1 MFPTANPVISLRR
14 ELDRLFDDAFVP
26 TTGAEPGRTTW
37 APAADVRETQGG
49 YVIELELPGVD
60 PAAVEVTAEHGLLSV
75 RGEKRGT
82 LADGQPARVHLN
94 ERVHGRFV
102 RTFRLPK
109 GFDEAAITAEFDHGV
124 LRVRLPK
131 EALPQ
136 PRRIVVNV
144 GSRPVNPGAG
154 EDAAATTFPGTSESP
169 R

>member
-1 MFPTANPVISLRR
+1 MFPTTHSMNSLRR

-26 TTGAEPGRTTW
+26 PVGGEPARTAW
-37 APAADVRETQGG
+37 APAADVRETQDE
-49 YVIELELPGVD
+49 YLIELELPGVD
-60 PAAVEVTAEHGLLSV
+60 PAAVEVTAERGLLSV

-109 GFDEAAITAEFDHGV
+109 GFDEAAITAEFDHGL

-131 EALPQ
+131 GALPQ
-136 PRRIVVNV
+136 PRRIAVNV
-144 GSRPVNPGAG
+144 GAARAG
-154 EDAAATTFPGTSESP
+154 TADRTSVEPLASGDDTT